1 MHDVIIIGGGVI
13 GCSIARELSRYNLDI
28 LVLEKGEDISTGAS
42 KANSGII
49 HGGYDAAHS
58 KLKGYFSRRGNQM
71 FDKLEEELNFG
82 FSRCG
87 SLVLAFSQE
96 EREHL
101 EKIMENG
108 RKNGVGDLKIIE
120 REELRKME
128 PNVSPEALYALY
140 CPSAGIASPYEYCI
154 ALMENAIA
162 NGASLQLNAEVRA
175 IEESGDCFIVDTTR
189 GSYRSKYVV
198 NCAGV
203 NSDEV
208 SAMLGI
214 DDFHIIPR
222 RGEYL
227 ILQRGSG
234 EALKRVIFQCPTK
247 DGKGILVTP
256 TYHNNLMIGP
266 NAQEVIQKDDVA
278 TTRENLSAIIQT
290 ARKSLPDFDT
300 NKIIRSFAGIRAT
313 SSTGDFIVGKT
324 SVKNFINCAGI
335 DSPGLTSSPAI
346 ALHVVEL
353 LEEEGLKL
361 VANKNF
367 NPFRER
373 VAVKLDDENTL
384 TMRDVL
390 PLTELPLGNGERI
403 VCRCEQVR
411 EKTIRKALDRGIL
424 VDSTDGVKRR
434 TRAGMGVCQGAF
446 CTPRVMEIIADHYN
460 ISIDD
465 VSERGRV
472 SSDLL
477 QRVKRGEVK

>member
-1 MHDVIIIGGGVI
+1 MHDVIIVGGGVI
-13 GCSIARELSRYNLDI
+13 GCSIARELSRYKLDI
-28 LVLEKGEDISTGAS
+28 LVLEKGEDISTGAT

-49 HGGYDAAHS
+49 HGGYDAAHG
-58 KLKGYFSRRGNQM
+58 KLKGFFSRRGNQM
-71 FDKLEEELNFG
+71 FNRLEEELNFG

-87 SLVLAFSQE
+87 SLVLAFSPE
-96 EREHL
+96 EMEDL
-101 EKIMENG
+101 KKIMENG
-108 RKNGVGDLKIIE
+108 VKNGVDDLKIIE
-120 REELRKME
+120 REELSKIE
-128 PNVSPEALYALY
+128 PNISSEAICALH
-140 CPSAGIASPYEYCI
+140 CPSTGIASPYEYCV

-162 NGASLQLNAEVRA
+162 NGASLQLNSEVRS
-175 IEESGDCFIVDTTR
+175 IERSEDCFTVDTTKGR
-189 GSYRSKYVV
+189 YRSKYII

-208 SAMLGI
+208 SAMLGVN
-214 DDFHIIPR
+214 DFHIIPR

-227 ILQRGSG
+227 ILQRGTG
-234 EALKRVIFQCPTK
+234 EVLKRVIFQCPTK
-247 DGKGILVTP
+247 EGKGILVTP

-266 NAQEVIQKDDVA
+266 NAQEVNRKDDVD

-290 ARKSLPDFDT
+290 ARRSLPDFDT

-313 SSTGDFIVGKT
+313 SSTGDFIVGRT
-324 SVKNFINCAGI
+324 TVKNFINCAGI

-361 VANKNF
+361 DTNENF

-373 VAVKLDDENTL
+373 VAVKLTDENTL
-384 TMRDVL
+384 SMREVL
-390 PLTELPLGNGERI
+390 PLTELPLGDEDRI

-411 EKTIRKALDRGIL
+411 EGTIRKALDRGIL

-446 CTPRVMEIIADHYN
+446 CTPIVREIIADHYN
-460 ISIDD
+460 ISMDE

>member
-1 MHDVIIIGGGVI
+1 MHDVIIVGGGVI
-13 GCSIARELSRYNLDI
+13 GCSIARELSRYKLDI
-28 LVLEKGEDISTGAS
+28 LVLEKGEDISTGAT

-49 HGGYDAAHS
+49 HGGYDAAHG
-58 KLKGYFSRRGNQM
+58 KLKGFFSRRGNQM
-71 FDKLEEELNFG
+71 FNRLDEELNFG

-87 SLVLAFSQE
+87 SLVLAFSPE
-96 EREHL
+96 EREDL
-101 EKIMENG
+101 KKIMENG
-108 RKNGVGDLKIIE
+108 VKNGVDDLKIIE
-120 REELRKME
+120 REELSKIE
-128 PNVSPEALYALY
+128 SNISSEAICALH
-140 CPSAGIASPYEYCI
+140 CPSAGIASPYEYCV

-162 NGASLQLNAEVRA
+162 NGASLQLNSEVRS
-175 IEESGDCFIVDTTR
+175 IERSEDCFTVDTTKGR
-189 GSYRSKYVV
+189 YRSKYII

-208 SAMLGI
+208 SAMLGVN
-214 DDFHIIPR
+214 DFHIIPR

-227 ILQRGSG
+227 ILQRGTG
-234 EALKRVIFQCPTK
+234 EVLKRVIFQCPTK
-247 DGKGILVTP
+247 EGKGILVTP

-266 NAQEVIQKDDVA
+266 NAQEVNRKDDVD

-290 ARKSLPDFDT
+290 ARRSLPDFDT

-313 SSTGDFIVGKT
+313 SSTGDFIVGRT
-324 SVKNFINCAGI
+324 TVKNFINCAGI

-346 ALHVVEL
+346 ALRVVGL
-353 LEEEGLKL
+353 LEEEGLRL
-361 VANKNF
+361 DTNENF

-373 VAVKLDDENTL
+373 IAVKLTDENTL
-384 TMRDVL
+384 SMREVL
-390 PLTELPLGNGERI
+390 PLTELPLGDEDRI

-411 EKTIRKALDRGIL
+411 EGTIRKALDRGIL

-446 CTPRVMEIIADHYN
+446 CTPRVREIIADHYN
-460 ISIDD
+460 ISMDE